1 MFHKAFLILFLLTV
15 TFHFTVFAQQRE
27 VSFFTMYMDASRS
40 NELKDSIFLEK
51 LSKVVN
57 PELVSKLPIIDWAAH
72 ARYTIKNIDNQYF
85 AMRDCSYDVLKWK
98 KSNWEIINES
108 HNVGHNCDGNFMVI
122 NDTLF
127 SIGNY
132 GYWRKHSNIEYYDS
146 TKKGWNIT
154 KTKNQPID
162 YGSSYVYLK
171 GDTLVSLFGLF
182 HNASYDLFKPYD
194 SAYYF
199 IKSSREWI
207 EVPIQIKKEYLA
219 SNNMKY
225 SYGFELKDYYIIFYN
240 LNTDLGFLVFNKNT
254 NRIFDFKN
262 AGHFFEKSSFQLI
275 IDNTMYFQTNTSLE
289 MIDFEA
295 ATSSYIEIGHLEFSN
310 TPIKSKW
317 YKWLWLLLIIP
328 IGFAIFLLNNRKRE
342 ILRDDID
349 SLIKELLKLQGQ
361 TLKVD
366 ELDKF
371 LGIANDCSPE
381 VMRAHRAKLIKDIN
395 QRHELMYKSLLIHR
409 IKDKNDKRYVLYQ
422 IGNEKNLKRNTF
434 FM

>member
-1 MFHKAFLILFLLTV
+1 MNSNILIFLFVTILTLNLKIFGQKSEV
-15 TFHFTVFAQQRE
+15 EIFTV
-27 VSFFTMYMDASRS
+27 YMDASRS
-40 NELKDSIFLEK
+40 NELKDSIFLEM

-57 PELVSKLPIIDWAAH
+57 PELISKLPIIDWAAH
-72 ARYTIKNIDNQYF
+72 AKYTIKNIDNQYF
-85 AMRDCSYDVLKWK
+85 ALRDCSFDVLKWK
-98 KSNWEIINES
+98 ASNWEFINES
-108 HNVGHNCDGNFMVI
+108 HNVGHNCDGNFTVI

-132 GYWRKHSNIEYYDS
+132 GFWRKHSNIMYYDS
-146 TKKGWNIT
+146 TKKGWIIT

-162 YGSSYVYLK
+162 YGSNYIYLK

-182 HNASYDLFKPYD
+182 HNASYDLYKPYN

-199 IKSSREWI
+199 KKTSREWS
-207 EVPIQIKKEYLA
+207 EAPIQIKKEYLA

-225 SYGFELKDYYIIFYN
+225 SYGFELKDYYLIFYN

-254 NRIFDFKN
+254 NRIFDYKN
-262 AGHFFEKSSFQLI
+262 SGHFFEKSPFHLI
-275 IDNTMYFQTNTSLE
+275 IDNTMYFQNNTSLE

-295 ATSSYIEIGHLEFSN
+295 TASSFIEIGHLEFSN
-310 TPIKSKW
+310 PPIKSKL

-328 IGFAIFLLNNRKRE
+328 IAFTIFLFKNRKRK

-349 SLIKELLKLQGQ
+349 SLIKELLKLKGQ

-409 IKDKNDKRYVLYQ
+409 IKDQTDKRYVLYQ
-422 IGNEKNLKRNTF
+422 IGNGKTLKRNAF